1 MFEEWLAGLPRWLVV
16 GLALGLAASAGVA
29 AVFLAANRWF
39 PDPPAETGATV
50 DGTVRRQAEIRDY
63 LRRIDERYAE
73 EYDLDGVRVAFY
85 LPERN
90 VAITFDA
97 RAYFRLKRSDSDLFV
112 VLCEHEMPGHTL
124 GRRLPFEVPDVF
136 LGPDREDDPTT
147 AAFEALGLPPGADE
161 DDVERAYREQVKEV
175 HPDQGGSREEF
186 TRVREAYATALNH
199 VGDGGA
205 QGRSGGR
212 A

>member
-1 MFEEWLAGLPRWLVV
+1 MFEEWFVGLPGWLTLGVAV
-16 GLALGLAASAGVA
+16 GLTASFGLAL
-29 AVFLAANRWF
+29 VFLAANRWF

-50 DGTVRRQAEIRDY
+50 DGTVRRKAEIRDY

-73 EYDLDGVRVAFY
+73 EYELDGVRVAFY
-85 LPERN
+85 LPERS

-97 RAYFRLKRSDSDLFV
+97 RAYFRLKRASDAGDVDPDLFV
-112 VLCEHEMPGHTL
+112 VLCEHEMPGHQL

-136 LGPDREDDPTT
+136 LGADVEPDPTT

-161 DDVERAYREQVKEV
+161 DDVQRAYREQVKDV

-186 TRVREAYATALNH
+186 TRVREAYTTALDH
-199 VGDGGA
+199 VGDGT
-205 QGRSGGR
+205 
-212 A
+212 